1 MIMSRL
7 YSPIGRRHRV
17 ATSALVGAIGIFLS
31 AAAAPAETTY
41 SAASGVETVAQAPV
55 TSSPGAAAATAT
67 AADTSIRPFHIRA
80 SDEALADLRR
90 RIAATK
96 WPKQKTV
103 TDASQGVQLATMG
116 EFARHWEKDYD
127 WRKVESTLNASP
139 QFTTNIDGVEIHF
152 IHVLIALSRARCVSI
167 ASNRT

>member
-67 AADTSIRPFHIRA
+67 AADTSIRPFHIRV

-103 TDASQGVQLATMG
+103 TDA
-116 EFARHWEKDYD
+116 
-127 WRKVESTLNASP
+127 
-139 QFTTNIDGVEIHF
+139 
-152 IHVLIALSRARCVSI
+152 
-167 ASNRT
+167 

>member
-31 AAAAPAETTY
+31 AAAAPGKTTY

-67 AADTSIRPFHIRA
+67 AADTSIRPFHIRV

-103 TDASQGVQLATMG
+103 TDASQGVQLATMR
-116 EFARHWEKDYD
+116 ELARHWEKDYD
-127 WRKVESTLNASP
+127 WRKVESTLNALP
-139 QFTTNIDGVEIHF
+139 QFNDEHRRVEIHF
-152 IHVLIALSRARCVSI
+152 IHVLIALSRARCLSI

>member
-1 MIMSRL
+1 LESFFQRPPL
-7 YSPIGRRHRV
+7 P
-17 ATSALVGAIGIFLS
+17 
-31 AAAAPAETTY
+31 PETTY

-127 WRKVESTLNASP
+127 WRKV
-139 QFTTNIDGVEIHF
+139 
-152 IHVLIALSRARCVSI
+152 
-167 ASNRT
+167 